1 MDILYPLFVMVFWS
15 FTMAL
20 FVLFTRIGSVRSGAV
35 SMEYY
40 QVFRGGEPPE
50 SVLKTT
56 RHWANLF
63 EAPVLFYLLCVIMI
77 TLQTQSALLVQLA
90 WGYVIVR
97 CLHSLIHLTYNKVAH
112 RLFLFLISQFVLLGM
127 WIILLVKEMG

>member
-20 FVLFTRIGSVRSGAV
+20 FVLFSRISSVRNGAV
-35 SMEYY
+35 TMEFY

-77 TLQTQSALLVQLA
+77 ALQTQSILLVQLA
-90 WGYVIVR
+90 WGYVIIR
-97 CLHSLIHLTYNKVAH
+97 CFHSIIHLTYNRVEH
-112 RLFLFLISQFVLLGM
+112 RLFLFLVSQGVLIAM
-127 WIILLVKEMG
+127 WVILLLKVIN